1 LKEGDLRER
10 DRRATVGRQRDVACV
25 EVLISDEAS
34 AGEADGDS
42 KPSRRARRNSNTR
55 ATHQI
60 LEELVLGHLRE
71 RLPLRVLARH
81 LGSVQ
86 QRAGFFFTARSR
98 E

>member
-10 DRRATVGRQRDVACV
+10 DRRATVAVGRQRDVACV

-42 KPSRRARRNSNTR
+42 KTR